1 MPVVQEM
8 EISGIERRTDGRT
21 AAVQFSMRGV
31 PSTFDR
37 PIALSVGP
45 SASQPNR
52 ISDGRDVFSVAG
64 VAISR
69 PAGGRETPKRTIT
82 ERRQRGGGGGGGTTE
97 SLNAAMNSRTQS
109 PDQTVRCRP
118 FRPSVHSVF
127 SSSQM
132 SGICPPPFCPALAD
146 ASTLNRKSPSR
157 HLTPDLRDNHP
168 TFISA

>member
-31 PSTFDR
+31 QSTFDR

-52 ISDGRDVFSVAG
+52 ISDGRDVFSAAG

-69 PAGGRETPKRTIT
+69 RRAGVKHRNAL
-82 ERRQRGGGGGGGTTE
+82 
-97 SLNAAMNSRTQS
+97 SLNA
-109 PDQTVRCRP
+109 
-118 FRPSVHSVF
+118 
-127 SSSQM
+127 
-132 SGICPPPFCPALAD
+132 G
-146 ASTLNRKSPSR
+146 
-157 HLTPDLRDNHP
+157 
-168 TFISA
+168 SAAAAARQNL